1 MLIKILIKK
10 VNKKANINNLKTEQM
25 ASDFV
30 ET

>member
-10 VNKKANINNLKTEQM
+10 VNKKANINNLKIEQM